1 MSRKYNIKWRESDDK
16 ALKNAINNYN
26 RKITR
31 LEKSDPL
38 SRGLL
43 PERASIVD
51 LRANIQTR
59 QDLNRTLRDLQNFT
73 QRGGEYRYN
82 WTAKD
87 DRRIKK
93 AVKDFNAEVKKA
105 VKEDAKNASAYPDTV
120 TVAQMK
126 KMISTKEDL
135 NRELTSLRGFSKK
148 GAKEIVTAP
157 GNKYNLKL
165 TAWQLKDM
173 QARAENINAARK
185 IRREKLFDLDMSS
198 RGQKLGYKRGELGLR
213 RAEELQLDDINAFT
227 DFMTRHDLRAKLRTL
242 RRESMSDYWILRDEI
257 LRQEYIDTIKR
268 EFASSKVNVSD
279 VIEAIENMPFNEFR
293 KTFDAEGGTFEML
306 YPTQEKIHEFADS
319 LRSTWIP
326 NKAAA
331 Q

>member
-1 MSRKYNIKWRESDDK
+1 MSRRYNIKWRESDDK
-16 ALKNAINNYN
+16 ALRNAINNYN

-59 QDLNRTLRDLQNFT
+59 QDLNKTLRDLQKFT

-87 DRRIKK
+87 DRRLTK
-93 AVKDFNAEVKKA
+93 AVTDFNAEVKKA
-105 VKEDAKNASAYPDTV
+105 VKEDAKNASAYPEPV
-120 TVAQMK
+120 TVAQLK
-126 KMISTKEDL
+126 KMISTKKDL
-135 NRELTSLRGFSKK
+135 NRELNSLRGFSKK
-148 GAKEIVTAP
+148 GAKEIVIAP

-173 QARAENINAARK
+173 QARAESINAERK
-185 IRREKLFDLDMSS
+185 RRREKLFDLDMSS

-242 RRESMSDYWILRDEI
+242 RRESMSDYWLLRDEI
-257 LRQEYIDTIKR
+257 LRQEYINTIKR
-268 EFASSKVNVSD
+268 EFASNKVNVDD
-279 VIEAIENMPFNEFR
+279 VVEALEKMPFEEFR

-306 YPTQEKIHEFADS
+306 YPTQEKLQEFADS

>member
-1 MSRKYNIKWRESDDK
+1 MSRRYNIKWRESDDK

-43 PERASIVD
+43 PDRASIVD

-59 QDLNRTLRDLQNFT
+59 QDLNKTLRDLQNFT
-73 QRGGEYRYN
+73 RRGGEYRYN
-82 WTAKD
+82 WNAKD
-87 DRRIKK
+87 DRRLMK
-93 AVKDFNAEVKKA
+93 AVKAFNAEVKKA

-135 NRELTSLRGFSKK
+135 NRELTSLRGFSKN

-213 RAEELQLDDINAFT
+213 RAEELQLNDINAFT

-242 RRESMSDYWILRDEI
+242 RRESMSDYWVMRDEI
-257 LRQEYIDTIKR
+257 LRQEYINTMKR
-268 EFASSKVNVSD
+268 EFSSSEVNVDD
-279 VIEAIENMPFNEFR
+279 VIEAIENMPFEEFR

-306 YPTQEKIHEFADS
+306 YPTKEKVQEFAAS